1 MAMPDSTNSS
11 APDNSLLTSSTPMP
25 ITVATEKSSN
35 LYDGDSLL
43 LNDVAVKWAEAIRIE
58 ENKPNEGLYLQIKD
72 NVLGLADASEK
83 KVLPVEV
90 DFASPASLYRKQ
102 HGGGRK
108 EPIVKAIGLK
118 GNESWHV
125 VDATPGLGRDAF
137 VMAGVGCK
145 VTMIE
150 RSPIVAALLED
161 GIRRLAIHFP
171 ELAERI
177 SLQHGNSAE
186 VMQYFEGESVNA
198 IYLDPMFPHKKKSAL
213 VKKEMR
219 LFQQLLGHDPDADAL
234 LPPALK
240 LATHRVVVKRPNS
253 ADVLAGEKPS
263 MAIESK
269 KHRFDVYLCQNK

>member
-1 MAMPDSTNSS
+1 MLSS
-11 APDNSLLTSSTPMP
+11 VPLV
-25 ITVATEKSSN
+25 ITTTHANEHFHTDAQRASDIGEKWGFPVLSE
-35 LYDGDSLL
+35 G
-43 LNDVAVKWAEAIRIE
+43 E
-58 ENKPNEGLYLQIKD
+58 KPSEGFFLQMH
-72 NVLGLADASEK
+72 NGVLGLADASEK

-108 EPIVKAIGLK
+108 EPIVKAVGLK
-118 GNESWHV
+118 GNDEWHV

-137 VMAGVGCK
+137 VLVSVGCS

-150 RSPIVAALLED
+150 RSPVVAALLDD
-161 GIRRLAIHFP
+161 GIRRLAISYP
-171 ELAERI
+171 ELAERMR
-177 SLQHGNSAE
+177 LQYGNSAK
-186 VMQYFEGESVNA
+186 VMQYFKGENVDVV
-198 IYLDPMFPHKKKSAL
+198 YLDPMFPHKKKSAL

-240 LATHRVVVKRPNS
+240 LAMHRVVVKRPNS
-253 ADVLAGEKPS
+253 ANVLAGVKAS

-269 KHRFDVYLCQNK
+269 KHRFDVYLCPKNLGE

>member
-1 MAMPDSTNSS
+1 MLNHVPLIICDDANRDDAALVSAISEKWGFPVVSS
-11 APDNSLLTSSTPMP
+11 S
-25 ITVATEKSSN
+25 EKPS
-35 LYDGDSLL
+35 
-43 LNDVAVKWAEAIRIE
+43 
-58 ENKPNEGLYLQIKD
+58 EGLYLQVQ
-72 NVLGLADASEK
+72 NGVLGLADAGEK
-83 KVLPVEV
+83 KVNPVEV

-118 GNESWHV
+118 GNEAWHV

-137 VMAGVGCK
+137 VLVSVGCK

-150 RSPIVAALLED
+150 RSPVVAALLED
-161 GIRRLAIHFP
+161 GIRRLALSFP
-171 ELAERI
+171 ELAAKM

-186 VMQYFEGESVNA
+186 VMQYFTGENVNA

-219 LFQQLLGHDPDADAL
+219 LFQQLLGHDADADAL

-269 KHRFDVYLCQNK
+269 KHRFDVYLCQKP

>member
-1 MAMPDSTNSS
+1 MLNSVPLVIAQHSTQ
-11 APDNSLLTSSTPMP
+11 DDTSLLNSIGNKWGFPVVSHS
-25 ITVATEKSSN
+25 EKP
-35 LYDGDSLL
+35 
-43 LNDVAVKWAEAIRIE
+43 AE
-58 ENKPNEGLYLQIKD
+58 GFYLQIQ
-72 NVLGLADASEK
+72 NGVLGLADASEK

-118 GNESWHV
+118 GNEGWHV

-137 VMAGVGCK
+137 VLVSVGCK

-161 GIRRLAIHFP
+161 GIRRLALSFP
-171 ELAERI
+171 ELAAKM

-186 VMQYFEGESVNA
+186 VMQYFTGENVNA

-234 LPPALK
+234 LPPALE

-253 ADVLAGEKPS
+253 ADVLAGIKAS

-269 KHRFDVYLCQNK
+269 KHRFDVYLCHKI

>member
-1 MAMPDSTNSS
+1 MLNSVPLVIAQHSTQ
-11 APDNSLLTSSTPMP
+11 DDTSLLNSIGDKWGFPVVSHS
-25 ITVATEKSSN
+25 EKP
-35 LYDGDSLL
+35 
-43 LNDVAVKWAEAIRIE
+43 AE
-58 ENKPNEGLYLQIKD
+58 GFYLQIQ
-72 NVLGLADASEK
+72 NGVLGLADASEK

-118 GNESWHV
+118 GNEGWHV

-137 VMAGVGCK
+137 VLVSVGCK

-161 GIRRLAIHFP
+161 GIRRLALSFP
-171 ELAERI
+171 ELAAKM

-186 VMQYFEGESVNA
+186 VMQYFTGENVNA
-198 IYLDPMFPHKKKSAL
+198 IYLDPMFPHKKKSAS

-263 MAIESK
+263 IAIESK
-269 KHRFDVYLCQNK
+269 KHRFDVYLCQKP

>member
-1 MAMPDSTNSS
+1 MLNSVPLVIAQHSTQ
-11 APDNSLLTSSTPMP
+11 DDTSLLNSIGDKWGFPVVSHS
-25 ITVATEKSSN
+25 EKP
-35 LYDGDSLL
+35 
-43 LNDVAVKWAEAIRIE
+43 AE
-58 ENKPNEGLYLQIKD
+58 GFYLQIQ
-72 NVLGLADASEK
+72 NGVLGLADASEK

-118 GNESWHV
+118 GNEGWHV

-137 VMAGVGCK
+137 VLVSVGCK

-161 GIRRLAIHFP
+161 GIRRLVLSFP
-171 ELAERI
+171 ELAAKM

-186 VMQYFEGESVNA
+186 VMQYFTGENVNA

-234 LPPALK
+234 LAPARQ

-253 ADVLAGEKPS
+253 AEVLAGEKPS

-269 KHRFDVYLCQNK
+269 KHRFDVYLCQKP

>member
-1 MAMPDSTNSS
+1 MLNSVPLVIAQHSTQ
-11 APDNSLLTSSTPMP
+11 DDTSLLNSIGNKWGFPVVSHS
-25 ITVATEKSSN
+25 EKP
-35 LYDGDSLL
+35 
-43 LNDVAVKWAEAIRIE
+43 AE
-58 ENKPNEGLYLQIKD
+58 GFYLQIQ
-72 NVLGLADASEK
+72 NGVLGLADASEK

-108 EPIVKAIGLK
+108 EPIVKAIGIK
-118 GNESWHV
+118 GNEGWHV

-137 VMAGVGCK
+137 ILVSVGCK

-161 GIRRLAIHFP
+161 GIRRLALSFP
-171 ELAERI
+171 ELAAKM

-186 VMQYFEGESVNA
+186 VMQYFTGENVNA

-269 KHRFDVYLCQNK
+269 KHRFDVYLCQKP

>member
-1 MAMPDSTNSS
+1 MLNSVPLVIAQHSTQ
-11 APDNSLLTSSTPMP
+11 DDTSLLNSIGDKWGFPVVSHS
-25 ITVATEKSSN
+25 EKP
-35 LYDGDSLL
+35 
-43 LNDVAVKWAEAIRIE
+43 AE
-58 ENKPNEGLYLQIKD
+58 GFYLQIQ
-72 NVLGLADASEK
+72 NGVLGLADASEK

-118 GNESWHV
+118 GNEGWHV

-137 VMAGVGCK
+137 VLVSVGCK

-161 GIRRLAIHFP
+161 GIRRLALSFP
-171 ELAERI
+171 ELAAKM

-186 VMQYFEGESVNA
+186 VMQYFTGENVNA

-269 KHRFDVYLCQNK
+269 KHRFDVYLCQKP

>member
-1 MAMPDSTNSS
+1 MLNSVPLVIAKNSTQ
-11 APDNSLLTSSTPMP
+11 DDTSLLNSIGDKWGFPVVSHS
-25 ITVATEKSSN
+25 EKP
-35 LYDGDSLL
+35 
-43 LNDVAVKWAEAIRIE
+43 AE
-58 ENKPNEGLYLQIKD
+58 GFYLQIQ
-72 NVLGLADASEK
+72 NGVLGLADASEK

-118 GNESWHV
+118 GNEGWHV

-137 VMAGVGCK
+137 VLVSVGCK

-161 GIRRLAIHFP
+161 GIRRLALSFP
-171 ELAERI
+171 ELAAKM

-186 VMQYFEGESVNA
+186 VMQYFTGENVNA

-269 KHRFDVYLCQNK
+269 KHRFDVYLCQKP

>member
-1 MAMPDSTNSS
+1 MLKSVPLIIAENSS
-11 APDNSLLTSSTPMP
+11 NDDAAMASEVSNKWHFP
-25 ITVATEKSSN
+25 I
-35 LYDGDSLL
+35 
-43 LNDVAVKWAEAIRIE
+43 LNDHE
-58 ENKPNEGLYLQIKD
+58 KPDEGFYLQVQHG
-72 NVLGLADASEK
+72 VLGLADAADK
-83 KVLPVEV
+83 KVLPIEV

-108 EPIVKAIGLK
+108 EPIVKAIGIK
-118 GNESWHV
+118 GSEDWHV

-137 VMAGVGCK
+137 VLVSVGCK

-161 GIRRLAIHFP
+161 GIRRLALSFP
-171 ELAERI
+171 ELASQMTLR
-177 SLQHGNSAE
+177 HGNSAE
-186 VMQYFEGESVNA
+186 VMQYFTGENVNA
-198 IYLDPMFPHKKKSAL
+198 VYLDPMFPHKKKSAL

-234 LPPALK
+234 LPPALQ

-253 ADVLAGEKPS
+253 AEVLAGMKAS

-269 KHRFDVYLCQNK
+269 KHRFDVYLCQKNLGE

>member
-1 MAMPDSTNSS
+1 MLSCIPLIVT
-11 APDNSLLTSSTPMP
+11 TSSDSPQFDLDKSLANTISAKWGFPL
-25 ITVATEKSSN
+25 VA
-35 LYDGDSLL
+35 D
-43 LNDVAVKWAEAIRIE
+43 
-58 ENKPNEGLYLQIKD
+58 KPKEGFYLQINH

-108 EPIVKAIGLK
+108 EAIVKAIGLK
-118 GNESWHV
+118 GTEAWHV
-125 VDATPGLGRDAF
+125 VDSTPGLGRDAF
-137 VMAGVGCK
+137 VLVSVGCK

-161 GIRRLAIHFP
+161 GIRRLAMRFP
-171 ELAERI
+171 DLAEQMT
-177 SLQHGNSAE
+177 LLHGNSAE
-186 VMQYFEGESVNA
+186 VMQYFNGENVNA

-219 LFQQLLGHDPDADAL
+219 LFQQLLGHDLDADAL

-269 KHRFDVYLCQNK
+269 KHRFDVYLCQKP

>member
-1 MAMPDSTNSS
+1 MLNTLPLVVTS
-11 APDNSLLTSSTPMP
+11 APADACFDADTDLAKAISDKWGFSY
-25 ITVATEKSSN
+25 TENN
-35 LYDGDSLL
+35 LPPADGF
-43 LNDVAVKWAEAIRIE
+43 
-58 ENKPNEGLYLQIKD
+58 YLQVHN
-72 NVLGLADASEK
+72 NVLGLSDASEK

-108 EPIVKAIGLK
+108 EPIVKAVGLK
-118 GNESWHV
+118 GNEQWHV

-137 VMAGVGCK
+137 VLVSVGCH

-161 GIRRLAIHFP
+161 GIRRLQIDYP
-171 ELAERI
+171 DLASRMT
-177 SLQHGNSAE
+177 LQHGNSAE
-186 VMQYFEGESVNA
+186 VMQYFEGEDVNS

-253 ADVLAGEKPS
+253 ADVLAGYKPS

-269 KHRFDVYLCQNK
+269 KHRFDVYLCQKN

>member
-1 MAMPDSTNSS
+1 MLKILPLVVTS
-11 APDNSLLTSSTPMP
+11 APADACFDTDTHLAKVIGDKWGFTYS
-25 ITVATEKSSN
+25 ESN
-35 LYDGDSLL
+35 QPPEDGF
-43 LNDVAVKWAEAIRIE
+43 
-58 ENKPNEGLYLQIKD
+58 YLQVNN
-72 NVLGLADASEK
+72 NVLGLSDASEK

-118 GNESWHV
+118 GNEQWHV

-137 VMAGVGCK
+137 VLVSVGCH

-161 GIRRLAIHFP
+161 GIRRLNLDYP
-171 ELAERI
+171 ELAARM
-177 SLQHGNSAE
+177 SLLHGNSAE
-186 VMQYFEGESVNA
+186 VMQYFNGESVDA

-253 ADVLAGEKPS
+253 ADVLAGQKPS

-269 KHRFDVYLCQNK
+269 KHRFDVYLCQNN

>member
-1 MAMPDSTNSS
+1 MLNSVPLVIAQHSTQ
-11 APDNSLLTSSTPMP
+11 DDTSLLNSIGDKWGFPVVSHS
-25 ITVATEKSSN
+25 EKP
-35 LYDGDSLL
+35 
-43 LNDVAVKWAEAIRIE
+43 AE
-58 ENKPNEGLYLQIKD
+58 GFYLQIQ
-72 NVLGLADASEK
+72 NGVLGLADASEK
-83 KVLPVEV
+83 KVLPVEG

-118 GNESWHV
+118 GNEGWHV

-137 VMAGVGCK
+137 VLVSVGCK

-161 GIRRLAIHFP
+161 GIRRLALSFP
-171 ELAERI
+171 ELAAKM

-186 VMQYFEGESVNA
+186 VMQYFTGENVNA

-269 KHRFDVYLCQNK
+269 KHRFDVYLCQKP

>member
-1 MAMPDSTNSS
+1 MLNSVPLVIAQHSTQ
-11 APDNSLLTSSTPMP
+11 DDTSLLNSIGDKWGFPVVSHS
-25 ITVATEKSSN
+25 EKP
-35 LYDGDSLL
+35 
-43 LNDVAVKWAEAIRIE
+43 AE
-58 ENKPNEGLYLQIKD
+58 GFYLQIQ
-72 NVLGLADASEK
+72 NGVLGLADASEK

-108 EPIVKAIGLK
+108 EPIVKAIGIK
-118 GNESWHV
+118 GNEGWHV

-137 VMAGVGCK
+137 ILVSVGCK

-161 GIRRLAIHFP
+161 GIRRLALSFP
-171 ELAERI
+171 ELAAKM

-186 VMQYFEGESVNA
+186 VMQYFTGENVNA

-263 MAIESK
+263 IAIESK
-269 KHRFDVYLCQNK
+269 KHRFDVYLCQKP

>member
-1 MAMPDSTNSS
+1 MLNSVPLVIAQHSTQ
-11 APDNSLLTSSTPMP
+11 DDTSLLNSIGNKWGFPVVSHS
-25 ITVATEKSSN
+25 EKP
-35 LYDGDSLL
+35 
-43 LNDVAVKWAEAIRIE
+43 AE
-58 ENKPNEGLYLQIKD
+58 GFYLQIQ
-72 NVLGLADASEK
+72 NGVLGLADASEK

-118 GNESWHV
+118 GNEGWHV

-137 VMAGVGCK
+137 VLVSVGCK

-161 GIRRLAIHFP
+161 RIRRLALSFP
-171 ELAERI
+171 ELAAKM

-186 VMQYFEGESVNA
+186 VMQYFTGENVNA

-269 KHRFDVYLCQNK
+269 KHRFDVYLCQKP

>member
-1 MAMPDSTNSS
+1 M
-11 APDNSLLTSSTPMP
+11 TPVKKRCYP
-25 ITVATEKSSN
+25 LKSI
-35 LYDGDSLL
+35 LRR
-43 LNDVAVKWAEAIRIE
+43 A
-58 ENKPNEGLYLQIKD
+58 
-72 NVLGLADASEK
+72 ASI
-83 KVLPVEV
+83 
-90 DFASPASLYRKQ
+90 YRKQ

-108 EPIVKAIGLK
+108 EPIVKAVGLK
-118 GNESWHV
+118 GNEQWHV

-137 VMAGVGCK
+137 VLVSVGCH

-161 GIRRLAIHFP
+161 GIRRLQIDYP
-171 ELAERI
+171 DLASRMT
-177 SLQHGNSAE
+177 LQHGNSAE
-186 VMQYFEGESVNA
+186 VMQYFDGEDVNA

-253 ADVLAGEKPS
+253 ADVLAGHKPS

-269 KHRFDVYLCQNK
+269 KHRFDVYLCQKN

>member
-1 MAMPDSTNSS
+1 MCANWGFPVLPHN
-11 APDNSLLTSSTPMP
+11 
-25 ITVATEKSSN
+25 EKPS
-35 LYDGDSLL
+35 
-43 LNDVAVKWAEAIRIE
+43 
-58 ENKPNEGLYLQIKD
+58 EGLYLQVYQD
-72 NVLGLADASEK
+72 VLGLADASEK

-118 GNESWHV
+118 GNDAWHV

-137 VMAGVGCK
+137 VLVSVGCS

-150 RSPIVAALLED
+150 RSPVVAALLED
-161 GIRRLAIHFP
+161 GIRRLALTFP
-171 ELAERI
+171 DLANRM

-186 VMQYFEGESVNA
+186 VMQYFKGESVDA

-234 LPPALK
+234 LPPALM
-240 LATHRVVVKRPNS
+240 LAMHRVVVKRPNS

-269 KHRFDVYLCQNK
+269 KHRFDVYLCQKN

>member
-1 MAMPDSTNSS
+1 MPDSTNSS
-11 APDNSLLTSSTPMP
+11 ASDNSLTVSTTPMP
-25 ITVATEKSSN
+25 ITVATDTSSN
-35 LYDGDSLL
+35 LYESDCRL
-43 LNDVAVKWAEAIRIE
+43 VKDLAAKWPEAIRTE
-58 ENKPNEGLYLQIKD
+58 DSKPNDGLYLQVKD
-72 NVLGLADASEK
+72 NVIGLADANEK

-90 DFASPASLYRKQ
+90 DFASPASMYRKQ

-125 VDATPGLGRDAF
+125 IDATPGLGRDAF
-137 VMAGVGCK
+137 VLASVGCK

-150 RSPIVAALLED
+150 RSPIVAVLLED
-161 GIRRLAIHFP
+161 GIRRLAIDFP

-177 SLQHGNSAE
+177 SLQHGNSAK

-234 LPPALK
+234 LQPALG

>member
-1 MAMPDSTNSS
+1 MLNSVPLVIAQHSTQ
-11 APDNSLLTSSTPMP
+11 DDTSLLNSIGNKWGFPVVSHS
-25 ITVATEKSSN
+25 EKP
-35 LYDGDSLL
+35 
-43 LNDVAVKWAEAIRIE
+43 AE
-58 ENKPNEGLYLQIKD
+58 GFYLQIQ
-72 NVLGLADASEK
+72 NGVLGLADASEK

-118 GNESWHV
+118 GNEGWHV

-137 VMAGVGCK
+137 ILVSVGCK

-161 GIRRLAIHFP
+161 GIRRLALSFP
-171 ELAERI
+171 ELAAKM

-186 VMQYFEGESVNA
+186 VMQYFTGENVNA

-269 KHRFDVYLCQNK
+269 KHRFDVYLCQKP

>member
-1 MAMPDSTNSS
+1 MLNSVPLVIAQHSTQ
-11 APDNSLLTSSTPMP
+11 DDTSLLNSIGDKWGFPVVSHS
-25 ITVATEKSSN
+25 EKP
-35 LYDGDSLL
+35 
-43 LNDVAVKWAEAIRIE
+43 AE
-58 ENKPNEGLYLQIKD
+58 GFYLQIQ
-72 NVLGLADASEK
+72 NGVLGLADASEK

-108 EPIVKAIGLK
+108 EPIVKAIGIK
-118 GNESWHV
+118 GNEGWHV

-137 VMAGVGCK
+137 VLVSVGCK

-161 GIRRLAIHFP
+161 GIRRLALSFP
-171 ELAERI
+171 ELAAKM

-186 VMQYFEGESVNA
+186 VMQYFTGENVNA

-269 KHRFDVYLCQNK
+269 KHRFDVYLCQKP

>member
-1 MAMPDSTNSS
+1 MLNSVPLVFAENSS
-11 APDNSLLTSSTPMP
+11 SDDTALVNAVS
-25 ITVATEKSSN
+25 EKWNFPVIAHSEK
-35 LYDGDSLL
+35 D
-43 LNDVAVKWAEAIRIE
+43 
-58 ENKPNEGLYLQIKD
+58 NEGFYLQVK
-72 NVLGLADASEK
+72 NGVLGLADASDK

-118 GNESWHV
+118 GNEKWHV

-137 VMAGVGCK
+137 VLVSVGCK

-161 GIRRLAIHFP
+161 GIRRLALSFP
-171 ELAERI
+171 ELASQMTLR
-177 SLQHGNSAE
+177 HGNSAE
-186 VMQYFEGESVNA
+186 VMQYFSGESVDA

-253 ADVLAGEKPS
+253 ADVLAGMKAS

-269 KHRFDVYLCQNK
+269 KHRFDVYLCQKNLGE

>member
-1 MAMPDSTNSS
+1 MLNSVPLVIAQHSTQ
-11 APDNSLLTSSTPMP
+11 DDTSLLNSIGNKWGFPVVSHS
-25 ITVATEKSSN
+25 EKP
-35 LYDGDSLL
+35 
-43 LNDVAVKWAEAIRIE
+43 AE
-58 ENKPNEGLYLQIKD
+58 GFYLQIQ
-72 NVLGLADASEK
+72 NGVLGLADASEK

-118 GNESWHV
+118 GNEGWHV

-137 VMAGVGCK
+137 VLVSVGCK

-161 GIRRLAIHFP
+161 GIRRLALSFP
-171 ELAERI
+171 ELAAKM

-186 VMQYFEGESVNA
+186 VMQYFTGENVNA

-269 KHRFDVYLCQNK
+269 KHRFDVYLCQKP

>member
-1 MAMPDSTNSS
+1 MLNTLPLVVTS
-11 APDNSLLTSSTPMP
+11 APADACFDADSDLAKAISDKWGFSYCEN
-25 ITVATEKSSN
+25 N
-35 LYDGDSLL
+35 LPPADGF
-43 LNDVAVKWAEAIRIE
+43 
-58 ENKPNEGLYLQIKD
+58 YLQVHN
-72 NVLGLADASEK
+72 NVLGLSDASEK

-108 EPIVKAIGLK
+108 EPIVKAVGLK
-118 GNESWHV
+118 GNEQWHV

-137 VMAGVGCK
+137 VLVSVGCH

-161 GIRRLAIHFP
+161 GIRRLQIDYP
-171 ELAERI
+171 DLASRMT
-177 SLQHGNSAE
+177 LQHGNSAE
-186 VMQYFEGESVNA
+186 VMQYFEGEDVNA

-253 ADVLAGEKPS
+253 ADVLAGHKPS

-269 KHRFDVYLCQNK
+269 KHRFDVYLCQKN

>member
-1 MAMPDSTNSS
+1 MLNSVPLVIAQHSTQ
-11 APDNSLLTSSTPMP
+11 DDTSLLNSIGNKWGFPVVSHS
-25 ITVATEKSSN
+25 EKP
-35 LYDGDSLL
+35 
-43 LNDVAVKWAEAIRIE
+43 AE
-58 ENKPNEGLYLQIKD
+58 GFYLQIQ
-72 NVLGLADASEK
+72 NGVLGLAYASEK

-118 GNESWHV
+118 GNEGWHV

-137 VMAGVGCK
+137 VLVSVGCK

-161 GIRRLAIHFP
+161 GIRRLALSFP
-171 ELAERI
+171 ELAAKM

-186 VMQYFEGESVNA
+186 VMQYFTGENVNA

-269 KHRFDVYLCQNK
+269 KHRFDVYLCQKP